1 MAEPVDARDL
11 GSRGA
16 THPSSSLGPRTTPHW
31 SRTLP
36 VSTAT
41 TPSDISVAVERQP
54 DSRVQLRVEAPA
66 SELDTAVSAA
76 LRRLAGRV
84 RLPGFRPGKAPAAMV
99 ERAVGWDAVRQE
111 AVDALVPELYTRAL
125 EQAGVQPVD
134 DPQLDLEPV
143 ERGQPLTFTATV
155 TVRPDVDLGDYQSL
169 RVDVPVTEVTDE
181 QVEEMV
187 EELRRR
193 RSELRDIERP
203 AQSGDVLR
211 CSLVMRRGEEV
222 LSGVDE
228 EDRDLDI
235 DRERLLP
242 GLADALIG
250 LKVGAQ
256 RSFQLTLPED
266 FSREE
271 LRAATVDVDVSVSA
285 VRERI
290 LPPLDDSLAALD
302 EHGTTLD
309 ELRAYYRTRLE
320 EVSAERDREALE
332 AAALEALGNHVVIGL
347 PESMVEREIDRQISD
362 LEVRLQSMGMPL
374 ERYLEYTGTTM
385 EKLRGERR
393 EAAVQRLR
401 LELALDALAEAEGI
415 EVDESAVVRE
425 EQRLAQGR
433 KLSAQQRR
441 RLHEGTH
448 LDLARRAAGERLVEI
463 VRGQD

>member
-1 MAEPVDARDL
+1 M
-11 GSRGA
+11 
-16 THPSSSLGPRTTPHW
+16 
-31 SRTLP
+31 
-36 VSTAT
+36 STAI

-66 SELDTAVSAA
+66 SELETAVNAA
-76 LRRLAGRV
+76 LRRLAARV

-99 ERAVGWDAVRQE
+99 ERALGWDAVRQE
-111 AVDALVPELYTRAL
+111 AVDAFVPELYTRAL

-143 ERGQPLTFTATV
+143 ERGQPLIFTATV
-155 TVRPDVDLGDYQSL
+155 TVRPDVELGDYSSL
-169 RVDVPVTEVTDE
+169 RVDVPATEVTDD
-181 QVEEMV
+181 QVDEMI

-193 RSELRDIERP
+193 NSELRDVERP

-211 CSLVMRRGEEV
+211 CTLVMRRDGEV
-222 LSGVDE
+222 LSGEDE

-250 LKVGAQ
+250 LDAGAQ

-271 LRAATVDVDVSVSA
+271 LRSATVDVDVSVSA

-290 LPPLDDSLAALD
+290 LPPLDDTLAALG
-302 EHGTTLD
+302 EHGTLE
-309 ELRAYYRTRLE
+309 ELRADYGTRLR
-320 EVSAERDREALE
+320 EVGAERDREALE
-332 AAALEALGNHVVIGL
+332 AAALEALRDHVVIDL

-362 LEVRLQSMGMPL
+362 LDSRLQSMGMPL
-374 ERYLEYTGTTM
+374 ERYLEYTGTTT

-393 EAAVQRLR
+393 EAAVQRIR
-401 LELALDALAEAEGI
+401 LELALD
-415 EVDESAVVRE
+415 
-425 EQRLAQGR
+425 
-433 KLSAQQRR
+433 
-441 RLHEGTH
+441 
-448 LDLARRAAGERLVEI
+448 
-463 VRGQD
+463 